1 MFQTSDYSLHEVDA
15 TTHRCRSVTV
25 MNRDAGLGSAIKPWE
40 IERRDAE
47 FCRGRVVDAF
57 ERNGVIQD
65 AMRNAAGAALV

>member
-1 MFQTSDYSLHEVDA
+1 
-15 TTHRCRSVTV
+15 